1 MVDGNA
7 SGGTIVGVATRPRR
21 HDHGGMSAL
30 ILVDRLPLHRW
41 RPFAASAM
49 AATVIAMVAAAGVWA
64 TGYAPPITRLA
75 GADRYATSAAAAAT
89 YASPQTT
96 VYVASGGGYADA
108 LSAAPLA
115 GAQGAPLLLVA
126 PTSIPA
132 AIHAQLVRLQPTNIV
147 VLGGPGV
154 VSDAVLTQL
163 QALTTPAGG
172 AARVY
177 GNDRYATS
185 AAVLHTY
192 PTPGSTTPRIYV
204 VAGTDYPD
212 GLSAAALAGHQGA
225 PLALVQQ
232 SAVPPLVLTELQRL
246 KPASIVV
253 LGGSAVVSDA
263 VLAQL
268 DGLTTPAGGASRIAG
283 ADRYKTSAL
292 ISQAGYPS
300 LPPASVVY
308 VATGTG
314 FADALSGAPLA
325 AKDGV
330 PLLLVQPAALP
341 AAIGTE
347 LTRLDAR
354 SMVVLGGDASVG
366 GRVLLAMSDDLDP
379 NAPLPGA
386 CSVYPA
392 DNVWNVPV
400 DGLPV
405 AADSADMIAKIGLTS
420 HLHADFDAVGDGIPY
435 NIVAPSTPTS
445 TVSFTYSSES
455 DHVAYPI
462 PPNPVIEGGS
472 DRHLLMVDPAACRL
486 WELFAASKSG
496 STWHAGSGATWDL
509 TSNALRPAGW
519 TSADAAGLPIFAGLA
534 RYDELASGAILHAL
548 RFTASST
555 CAGYI
560 YPAEHQA
567 GSGTCS
573 ATSDPPMGLRV
584 RLKASVDI
592 SAFGPQAQVVLT
604 ALKTYGM
611 ILADNGSPWYVSG
624 APDSRWDDDD
634 LHQLQTLHGSDFEVV
649 DTSGLVNG
657 P

>member
-1 MVDGNA
+1 
-7 SGGTIVGVATRPRR
+7 
-21 HDHGGMSAL
+21 
-30 ILVDRLPLHRW
+30 
-41 RPFAASAM
+41 
-49 AATVIAMVAAAGVWA
+49 
-64 TGYAPPITRLA
+64 
-75 GADRYATSAAAAAT
+75 
-89 YASPQTT
+89 
-96 VYVASGGGYADA
+96 
-108 LSAAPLA
+108 
-115 GAQGAPLLLVA
+115 
-126 PTSIPA
+126 
-132 AIHAQLVRLQPTNIV
+132 
-147 VLGGPGV
+147 
-154 VSDAVLTQL
+154 
-163 QALTTPAGG
+163 
-172 AARVY
+172 
-177 GNDRYATS
+177 
-185 AAVLHTY
+185 
-192 PTPGSTTPRIYV
+192 
-204 VAGTDYPD
+204 
-212 GLSAAALAGHQGA
+212 
-225 PLALVQQ
+225 
-232 SAVPPLVLTELQRL
+232 
-246 KPASIVV
+246 
-253 LGGSAVVSDA
+253 
-263 VLAQL
+263 
-268 DGLTTPAGGASRIAG
+268 
-283 ADRYKTSAL
+283 
-292 ISQAGYPS
+292 
-300 LPPASVVY
+300 VY